1 MSELRRI
8 ELEHDRFSDQNDNHS
23 FKTQSRHN

>member
-8 ELEHDRFSDQNDNHS
+8 ELENDGFSDQNNIHS
-23 FKTQSRHN
+23 FKTQSFNN